1 MSNNIF
7 FTLLLVVVVSICH
20 AQTEPV
26 KVSDEARI
34 ALTPI
39 IPEQNDMVPTAAR
52 NILIN
57 RLRQLAT
64 SNGYAGSAVAPQF
77 ILAANPVLLDK
88 KVASAAP
95 NKIWMELEMTLYIA
109 DYYSKSVFATTSVSL
124 RGVGATD
131 QEALM
136 DAYKGFSI
144 SKSDVKAFAKK
155 GREEILA
162 FYNTRCD
169 FIIGRVEML
178 ANTNQADAA
187 LEMLTGI
194 PEVSKSC
201 FEQAMAQSEK
211 IFNMAA
217 EQRCQQLI
225 MAAKAAWANAPNRTG
240 AEKAVYYL
248 GVIPPQAKCSNEAN
262 ALFSEIKSKMLEVEK
277 WERRQYTDQISLMR
291 DYIKALRD
299 IGVAYGEGQPDTQ
312 IQIKGWLW

>member
-1 MSNNIF
+1 MFNHII
-7 FTLLLVVVVSICH
+7 TALLLLVAVSVCH
-20 AQTEPV
+20 AQTEPA
-26 KVSDEARI
+26 KINDEVRI
-34 ALTPI
+34 ALTPV
-39 IPEQNDMVPTAAR
+39 IPEQSDMVPIEAR

-64 SNGYAGSAVAPQF
+64 ANGYAGSAVTPQF

-88 KVASAAP
+88 KVAAAAP

-109 DYYSKSVFATTSVSL
+109 DYYSKSVFATTSVPL

-144 SKSDVKAFAKK
+144 SKSDIKAFTKK

-169 FIIGRVEML
+169 FIVGRVEML

-187 LEMLTGI
+187 LEMLTSI

-201 FEQAMAQSEK
+201 FEQAMKQSEK

-217 EQRCQQLI
+217 EQRCQQLV
-225 MAAKAAWANAPNRTG
+225 MAAKAAWANAPNRAG
-240 AEKAVYYL
+240 AEKATYYL
-248 GVIPPQAKCSNEAN
+248 GVIPPQAKCSGEAN
-262 ALFSEIKSKMLEVEK
+262 TLFSEIKAKMLETEQ

-299 IGVAYGEGQPDTQ
+299 VGVAYGEGQPDTQ
-312 IQIKGWLW
+312 IQVKGWLW